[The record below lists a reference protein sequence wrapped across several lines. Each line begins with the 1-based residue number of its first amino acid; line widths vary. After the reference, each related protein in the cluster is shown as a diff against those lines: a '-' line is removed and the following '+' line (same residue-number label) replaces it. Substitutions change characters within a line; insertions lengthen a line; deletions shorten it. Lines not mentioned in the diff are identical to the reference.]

1 MILKGGK
8 KMPDNIEE
16 QVTIRITQAQKEDLE
31 KIGKEL
37 DRNISYLIREAI
49 TMYLLEWRKT
59 HADTVV

>member
-1 MILKGGK
+1 
-8 KMPDNIEE
+8 MPDNIEE